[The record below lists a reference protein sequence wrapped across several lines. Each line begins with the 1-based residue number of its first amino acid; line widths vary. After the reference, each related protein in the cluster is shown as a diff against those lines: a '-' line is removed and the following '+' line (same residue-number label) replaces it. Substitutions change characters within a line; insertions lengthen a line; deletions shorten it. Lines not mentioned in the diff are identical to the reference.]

1 MKGCPKCGQRFTGE
15 EEFCPQDGEAL
26 LPIEGDET
34 DPLIGTT
41 LEGRYT
47 IQKKL
52 GEGGMGVVYD
62 AIHTVIGKRCAVKVL
77 RSDIAGEASVSERFI
92 QEARSAA
99 AIGSEHIIEI
109 TDFGR
114 TPDNSPY
121 FVMEYLDGKSLQGV
135 LTENP
140 KLTLSR
146 ALHIA
151 DQCCDALAQAHAAG
165 IVHRDLKPDNLI
177 LVKKGK
183 DPDFVKVLDFGI
195 AKVASEN
202 KRLTRT
208 GTIFGTPQ
216 YMAPEQAAGTAIDK
230 RVDIYSLGII
240 LYEILSGRVPFEAD
254 TFMGVLTKH
263 LYEEPI
269 PPRSLTPPV
278 NIPVSVEA
286 IILKAIAKNPDKRF
300 QTMEELQENIR
311 AVIRGED
318 PACASEI
325 IRNSTL
331 PPSPSRVVGEAM
343 GTYAVDRSSTGRG
356 KVSLAAIVGA
366 LAVVAAGVVLAVL
379 FLGRDSDDRVDG
391 AIAGEAVG
399 AAALVP
405 VNPLPDTDTAA
416 GTVRLMSEPQGAM
429 LYQGTSAIGALPREV
444 PRPSGKQAPTV
455 YRLEKEGFETMEV
468 SVAGDT
474 PETFEIHMAP
484 VAAAAS
490 EGEEKKAASADDDAQ
505 EKDRDREKRKKRRR
519 KRKTASDGM
528 PVKDLKQW
536 ED

>member
-1 MKGCPKCGQRFTGE
+1 MKGCPKCGQRFVGE

-47 IQKKL
+47 IQRKL
-52 GEGGMGVVYD
+52 GEGGMGVVYE

-114 TPDNSPY
+114 TPYSSPY

-135 LTENP
+135 LTDNP
-140 KLTLSR
+140 KLELFR
-146 ALHIA
+146 ALHIV

-165 IVHRDLKPDNLI
+165 VIHRDLKPDNLI
-177 LVKKGK
+177 LIQKGK

-202 KRLTRT
+202 RRLTQT

-230 RVDIYSLGII
+230 RVDVYSLGII

-269 PPRSLTPPV
+269 PPRSLSPPV
-278 NIPVSVEA
+278 DIPVSVEA

-300 QTMEELQENIR
+300 QTMQEFQENIR
-311 AVIRGED
+311 AVMNGRE
-318 PACASEI
+318 PPCASNI
-325 IRNSTL
+325 LRNSTL
-331 PPSPSRVVGEAM
+331 PPSPSEVVGEA
-343 GTYAVDRSSTGRG
+343 TGSPVLG
-356 KVSLAAIVGA
+356 KAAKGKRRFPLFLVVGGLAMAA
-366 LAVVAAGVVLAVL
+366 ACVAAVMLLSGGETGDNRA
-379 FLGRDSDDRVDG
+379 GTTPAG
-391 AIAGEAVG
+391 AEGEAVV
-399 AAALVP
+399 VP
-405 VNPLPDTDTAA
+405 VQPPPEPEAPASSIRLTSRLEGATLYK
-416 GTVRLMSEPQGAM
+416 GT
-429 LYQGTSAIGALPREV
+429 TAIGALPQEV
-444 PRPSGKQAPTV
+444 PRPEGNQSPTV
-455 YRLEKEGFETMEV
+455 YRLEREGYEPLEITVF
-468 SVAGDT
+468 GDM
-474 PETFEIHMAP
+474 PETFVAEMRPI
-484 VAAAAS
+484 AAALP
-490 EGEEKKAASADDDAQ
+490 EEVEKKAASANDV
-505 EKDRDREKRKKRRR
+505 KVKKHNPEKRKKRRK
-519 KRKTASDGM
+519 KRKSDADGI
-528 PVKDLKQW
+528 PVRDLKQW